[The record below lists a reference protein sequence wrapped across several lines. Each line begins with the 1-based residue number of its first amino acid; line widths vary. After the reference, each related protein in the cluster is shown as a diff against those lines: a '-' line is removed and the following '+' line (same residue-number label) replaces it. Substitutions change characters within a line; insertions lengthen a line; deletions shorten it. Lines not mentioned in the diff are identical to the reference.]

1 MEKDDSLKRNDSLE
15 VKESSRR
22 SKRSLSI
29 SALSMSLVEVLANDL
44 DPKNTDEEPG
54 NTPPSKKPNRNKPGG
69 YSLVNEVYIRNPT
82 SDIESDFEAEKINA
96 KTSSNELKQLFH
108 SPGPGAPIRQSSKG
122 FLMEEIGVEES
133 SSAPVGL
140 YFDPKQEGS
149 SPSSSPRAKSLIKS
163 SEVNSGARN
172 NF

>member
-1 MEKDDSLKRNDSLE
+1 MEKDDSLECKDSLE
-15 VKESSRR
+15 AKESSRR

-29 SALSMSLVEVLANDL
+29 SALSRSLVEVLTNDL

-54 NTPPSKKPNRNKPGG
+54 NRAPSKKPKRTVGH
-69 YSLVNEVYIRNPT
+69 YSVNEEVYTRNPT
-82 SDIESDFEAEKINA
+82 SDIESYFEAEKINA
-96 KTSSNELKQLFH
+96 KTSSNELEQLFH
-108 SPGPGAPIRQSSKG
+108 SPGPGAPIRQGSKG
-122 FLMEEIGVEES
+122 FLMEEIGVEAS

-163 SEVNSGARN
+163 SEVDSARE
-172 NF
+172 

>member
-1 MEKDDSLKRNDSLE
+1 MEKDGSLNRKDSLE
-15 VKESSRR
+15 VKGSSRR

-29 SALSMSLVEVLANDL
+29 SELSRSFFEVLANDL

-108 SPGPGAPIRQSSKG
+108 PELGAPIRQGSKG
-122 FLMEEIGVEES
+122 FLMEEEIGVEAS

-149 SPSSSPRAKSLIKS
+149 SPSSSPRAQSLIKS
-163 SEVNSGARN
+163 SEVNSRAGK
-172 NF
+172 

>member
-1 MEKDDSLKRNDSLE
+1 MEKDDSLKRKDSLE

-22 SKRSLSI
+22 PKRSLSLLE
-29 SALSMSLVEVLANDL
+29 LSKSLIEGLANDL

-54 NTPPSKKPNRNKPGG
+54 NRAPSKKRNRNKPGG
-69 YSLVNEVYIRNPT
+69 YSLVNEVYIRNST

-96 KTSSNELKQLFH
+96 ETSGNELKQLFH
-108 SPGPGAPIRQSSKG
+108 SPGPGAPIRRGSKG
-122 FLMEEIGVEES
+122 FLMEEIGVEAS

-163 SEVNSGARN
+163 PEVNPGARK
-172 NF
+172 